1 VIIVKMMVKEVET
14 FYAFGLALTAFDG
27 AEPPTLFLATID
39 NVYVTAASRFEI
51 VRGLAIVAGKLPAG
65 RAGALVTV

>member
-1 VIIVKMMVKEVET
+1 MTIKEVEMS
-14 FYAFGLALTAFDG
+14 YAFGLALTAFDG
-27 AEPPTLFLATID
+27 AEAPALFLATTD

-51 VRGLAIVAGKLPAG
+51 VRGLAIVSGKLPAG